1 MITKRKRWVSSMA
14 VLVAILVCIGAQA
27 TLAQSYDPDQ
37 GIPKPTLLEKRL
49 EKLGRGL
56 SNILFGWAEIPLTF
70 DSKMK
75 EGKGLAYLVGAV
87 PVIGTAKAIIRTGT
101 GVVEVFTFG
110 TTKPDVNYEA
120 ILEPE
125 YIF

>member
-1 MITKRKRWVSSMA
+1 MITKQRRWISCLALV
-14 VLVAILVCIGAQA
+14 VAISVCVGTEAS
-27 TLAQSYDPDQ
+27 LAQSYDPDQ
-37 GIPKPTLLEKRL
+37 GVPKPTLLEKRL

-70 DSKMK
+70 DRKMK
-75 EGKGLAYLVGAV
+75 EGKGLAYLIGAV
-87 PVIGTAKAIIRTGT
+87 PVIGTAKAFIRTGT

-110 TTKPDVNYEA
+110 KTKPDVNYEA